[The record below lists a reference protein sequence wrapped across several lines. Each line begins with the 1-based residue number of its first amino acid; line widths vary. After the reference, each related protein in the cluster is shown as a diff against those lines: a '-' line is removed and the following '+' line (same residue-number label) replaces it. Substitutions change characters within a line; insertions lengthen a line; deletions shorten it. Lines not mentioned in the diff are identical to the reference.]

1 MTDDATRR
9 PTAPGP
15 VERSMGPPVQLAY
28 AVDDVRDAAAGWVP
42 LGVGPFFVMEHI
54 ELGETRINGSPA
66 TFDHSSAYGWW
77 GDLMFELICQH
88 DTPATDR
95 PSNRPSNRIVG
106 SGGLHHVAHF
116 VDDLDAVS
124 SGLVVDGHAEVLR
137 AETAGGMGFAFHDG
151 GPTRGHL
158 IEIYEPVA
166 RLRAFY
172 DMVRDASVGW
182 DGSDPVRT
190 L

>member
-1 MTDDATRR
+1 MSA
-9 PTAPGP
+9 
-15 VERSMGPPVQLAY
+15 PVQLAY
-28 AVDDVRDAAAGWVP
+28 AVDDVWEAAAGWAPV
-42 LGVGPFFVMEHI
+42 GVGPFFVMEHI
-54 ELGETRINGSPA
+54 ELGETRINGSRA

-77 GDLMFELICQH
+77 GDLMVELICQH
-88 DTPATDR
+88 DAPTTDRPTDR
-95 PSNRPSNRIVG
+95 PSERIVG

-124 SGLVVDGHAEVLR
+124 ARLVRDGHAEVLR
-137 AETAGGMGFAFHDG
+137 AETSGGMGFAFHDG
-151 GPTRGHL
+151 GAARGHL

-172 DMVRDASVGW
+172 DMVRAASIGW
-182 DGSDPVRT
+182 DGSDPVRA